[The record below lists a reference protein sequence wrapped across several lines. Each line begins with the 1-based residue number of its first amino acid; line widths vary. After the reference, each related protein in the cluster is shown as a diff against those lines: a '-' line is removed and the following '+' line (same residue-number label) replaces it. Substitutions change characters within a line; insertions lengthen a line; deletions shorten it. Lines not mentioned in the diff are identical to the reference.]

1 MKTNFFFMV
10 FAAICLMA
18 TASLLGAEPGALEIA
33 FEKARI
39 EMGQQH
45 ERQKQQSA
53 DHGAV
58 EQNGDDGVIDDGL
71 LLEDVVKAQQDG

>member
-1 MKTNFFFMV
+1 MLPCRNRLDEKF
-10 FAAICLMA
+10 LH
-18 TASLLGAEPGALEIA
+18 EIA
-33 FEKARI
+33 LEKARI